1 MAIVGKMGSIDM
13 EDDTYGGIPESK
25 KFFGGGSYSNRAY
38 GFRELGIITSPTDYL
53 TWGAMSMANLSLE
66 FDYPVWGDLY
76 AAAFTDNTMLTAD
89 SYDFTGEIITSAGVG
104 VRYMTPV
111 GPFKL
116 DVGINVE
123 DPSQYGI
130 SFQIGQSF

>member
-1 MAIVGKMGSIDM
+1 
-13 EDDTYGGIPESK
+13 
-25 KFFGGGSYSNRAY
+25 
-38 GFRELGIITSPTDYL
+38 
-53 TWGAMSMANLSLE
+53 MSMANLSLE

-76 AAAFTDNTMLTAD
+76 GAVFTDNTMLTDKA
-89 SYDFTGEIITSAGVG
+89 YDYTGEIITSAGVG

-116 DVGINVE
+116 DVGMNVE